1 MDIRLHPNL
10 HLHYGVN
17 GGHESPAGP
26 RPQAFDG
33 LDFLS
38 LEEKECLQ
46 FFEETIDS
54 LEDDVD
60 SVEVPGDRR
69 ANVSQTPAL
78 TTVPRHR
85 DSDIID
91 LVTPASD
98 HSTKEAF
105 GPIMPDFQSMKVAPE
120 SHFEIKPKRDPLENI
135 PAEYHVPVT
144 SGHSAPSEDS
154 GHHHPPP
161 GSIPTPVVIAQKI
174 AEHQGGAGG
183 VSLLTSMHLSH
194 RRSIDSSTSSS
205 PTSSPTTDHP
215 VKQGPPTSAKP
226 SRLPENINL
235 LLGNREASQAVARS
249 AANAQ
254 EIRAQRLASSSGN
267 PMEGGEPA
275 CVRNLPTRSV
285 SFCDP
290 TPARSRL
297 EALSKLGL
305 NRGAHSYSPKS
316 GSSPKNTLASK
327 PVTEVYSP
335 GGKSAIVTPLTVS
348 SSSSSSSSSS
358 PSLSPNPVSAVN
370 PDHKPPSVPSTT
382 ASADAFHSDFNNY
395 GGKTIVVNPAA
406 SSRSNPGSAHGST
419 QSSPTAAAPA
429 KLEPTASE
437 LNSYGGRSKS
447 IIPATPL
454 PKVDPSESRDLPPPA
469 ARAEAA
475 SSELNNYWG
484 KSKVITPGRMA
495 EREGPAPHPEAR
507 PTPEPAI
514 SRDFRGQSMT
524 VSPSA
529 VNQPVAP
536 NIVRSRTVSLPSTAP
551 KPRMRPAP
559 PSPDMKRKPKASF
572 RPQGITVQF
581 SGRGG
586 TESRREALRK
596 LGLLKDNS
604 SS

>member
-1 MDIRLHPNL
+1 
-10 HLHYGVN
+10 
-17 GGHESPAGP
+17 
-26 RPQAFDG
+26 
-33 LDFLS
+33 
-38 LEEKECLQ
+38 
-46 FFEETIDS
+46 
-54 LEDDVD
+54 
-60 SVEVPGDRR
+60 
-69 ANVSQTPAL
+69 
-78 TTVPRHR
+78 
-85 DSDIID
+85 
-91 LVTPASD
+91 
-98 HSTKEAF
+98 
-105 GPIMPDFQSMKVAPE
+105 MKVAPE

-267 PMEGGEPA
+267 PMEGGE
-275 CVRNLPTRSV
+275 
-285 SFCDP
+285 
-290 TPARSRL
+290 
-297 EALSKLGL
+297 
-305 NRGAHSYSPKS
+305 
-316 GSSPKNTLASK
+316 
-327 PVTEVYSP
+327 
-335 GGKSAIVTPLTVS
+335 
-348 SSSSSSSSSS
+348 
-358 PSLSPNPVSAVN
+358 
-370 PDHKPPSVPSTT
+370 
-382 ASADAFHSDFNNY
+382 
-395 GGKTIVVNPAA
+395 
-406 SSRSNPGSAHGST
+406 
-419 QSSPTAAAPA
+419 
-429 KLEPTASE
+429 
-437 LNSYGGRSKS
+437 
-447 IIPATPL
+447 
-454 PKVDPSESRDLPPPA
+454 
-469 ARAEAA
+469 
-475 SSELNNYWG
+475 
-484 KSKVITPGRMA
+484 
-495 EREGPAPHPEAR
+495 EGPAPHPEAR